1 MGEPRGVCYH
11 VYSFVVAVRN
21 GRHDKGDGGETD
33 GSGGKLRA
41 WGADSFGHV
50 GKELKHLRAELEE
63 IRSNPLRAGPSYVES
78 KIAERIM
85 ELNYREEIMWKQR
98 SQITWLSEGD

>member
-1 MGEPRGVCYH
+1 MVGTIKEMVEKLTA
-11 VYSFVVAVRN
+11 VA
-21 GRHDKGDGGETD
+21 
-33 GSGGKLRA
+33 GKLRA